1 MKSKLIYSLI
11 AGSMM
16 LTGFISCN
24 NDEFLD
30 VTRYDVGDVGSQFEN
45 AQAARVSL
53 NGIYAYNNVSRED
66 NSWGYKPNLF
76 TGSHPTMDTQCT
88 GWDVKF
94 LNQTWDENVGELGEG
109 WAHCYAA
116 INRANLYL
124 EGLKNAEG
132 ISETDKKLCE
142 GEARALRG
150 YFYTWLATTFGR
162 VPMLKTGEDFNNTPN
177 KAAAETYEEMWDFII
192 EDFTAAAEILGWKP
206 YDGQYGR
213 CTKGM
218 AKAYLADAYM
228 WKAYRCPDKADD
240 CYAKAKKELEDIIA
254 SGTYKLVNNF
264 ATNWD
269 PAGFWNEECIWA
281 MCSDAGGEWSSWG
294 SDRTIT
300 FCNPNM
306 FKWFTACPENG
317 GWGSQYLSWEWY
329 ACYEPGDTR
338 RDASCATGA
347 VDVIQMQE
355 LYKNQ
360 NAGCIDILKKAE
372 DTQKTLNTKKKEAAD
387 LVEKYAGEEMSK
399 EDKEKLDK
407 LYKEVA
413 ELEEKVR
420 QETGLVNHGYHPWLK
435 TEVGN
440 GTAGTQT
447 KQFHFSN
454 GEFAPA
460 IWTTKIWRN
469 ARADGNSWGGQ
480 MWSPTIIYGKRYANV
495 LLDYAECLFRL
506 NGDDDATAWAIINE
520 IRNRAWGNLMMDK
533 DAYKKYFAH
542 MNEVYEFNGQ
552 KDASGYNSLEMTEY
566 PIGVLTAPVTVP
578 DAKEYYTKLTNTPN
592 RVGYTHT
599 SKVWKVA
606 VNEERRKEFNSEWC
620 LCPDMIKSG
629 YIEDHINYNY
639 PKDKGGDDYANYP
652 WSKREFDF
660 DIKKMDMP
668 IPAAELMKNTL
679 LKQNP
684 GY

>member
-1 MKSKLIYSLI
+1 MKTRYYILGTALC
-11 AGSMM
+11 GLVGLG
-16 LTGFISCN
+16 LTSCD
-24 NDEFLD
+24 NDKYLD
-30 VTRYDVGDVGSQFEN
+30 VPQYDILDINSQFAGDEY
-45 AQAARVSL
+45 AFRGL
-53 NGIYAYNNVSRED
+53 NGIYVYNNVSQQD

-94 LNQTWDENVGELGEG
+94 LDQTWDANIGELGEG

-124 EGLKNAEG
+124 DGLKDAQDV
-132 ISETDKKLCE
+132 SAKAKQYCE

-162 VPMLKTGEDFNNTPN
+162 VPMLATGETFDNTPN
-177 KAAAETYEEMWDFII
+177 KAAADTYEEMWDFII
-192 EDFTAAAEILGWKP
+192 EDFSEAAKLLDWKP
-206 YDGQYGR
+206 YNDEYGR

-228 WKAYRCPDKADD
+228 WKAFRCPETAAD
-240 CYAKAKKELEDIIA
+240 CYNKAKAELKSIIE
-254 SGTYKLVNNF
+254 SGTYKLSTNF

-281 MCSDAGGEWSSWG
+281 MCSDEGNQWSSWG
-294 SDRTIT
+294 GDRTIT

-329 ACYEPGDTR
+329 ACYEKGDTR
-338 RDASCATGA
+338 RDASCVTGA
-347 VDVIQMQE
+347 VPADQLAKYGIEKSKVVYGFHPY
-355 LYKNQ
+355 LKDSLGVKNS
-360 NAGCIDILKKAE
+360 AG
-372 DTQKTLNTKKKEAAD
+372 N
-387 LVEKYAGEEMSK
+387 VEKPHTN
-399 EDKEKLDK
+399 
-407 LYKEVA
+407 A
-413 ELEEKVR
+413 EGVVVG
-420 QETGLVNHGYHPWLK
+420 TK
-435 TEVGN
+435 TM
-440 GTAGTQT
+440 
-447 KQFHFSN
+447 QFHFTN

-469 ARADGNSWGGQ
+469 AFADGNSWGTQ

-495 LLDYAECLFRL
+495 LLDYAECCFRTGQEDEGWKQL
-506 NGDDDATAWAIINE
+506 DIL
-520 IRNRAWGNLMMDK
+520 RNRAWGNLTIGQD
-533 DAYKKYFAH
+533 YSKYFAH
-542 MNEVYEFNGQ
+542 FNNVYSGNG
-552 KDASGYNSLEMTEY
+552 KSYTMTEY
-566 PIGVLTAPVTVP
+566 PVGVITEAVTVP
-578 DAKEYYTKLTNTPN
+578 SAKDYYTELAAKPN
-592 RVGYTHT
+592 RVGYVHT
-599 SKVWKVA
+599 SEAWKVA

-629 YIEDHINYNY
+629 YMADHIDYNY
-639 PKDKGGDDYANYP
+639 PKDDGGSDYANYP
-652 WSKREFDF
+652 WSKRTFEFD
-660 DIKKMDMP
+660 IRKMDMP
-668 IPAAELMKNTL
+668 IPADELLKNTL

>member
-1 MKSKLIYSLI
+1 MKKLIKYFAL
-11 AGSMM
+11 AGLGIVALS
-16 LTGFISCN
+16 SCN
-24 NDEFLD
+24 NNDFLD
-30 VTRYDVGDVGSQFEN
+30 VPQYDILDIESQFAGDEY
-45 AQAARVSL
+45 ARRGL
-53 NGIYAYNNVSRED
+53 NGIYAYNNVSKQD

-94 LNQTWDENVGELGEG
+94 LNQTWDANVGELGEG
-109 WAHCYAA
+109 WAHAYAA
-116 INRANLYL
+116 ICRANLYL
-124 EGLKNAEG
+124 AGLEEATDISAEA
-132 ISETDKKLCE
+132 KKLCE

-162 VPMLKTGEDFNNTPN
+162 VPMLATGEDFNNTPD

-192 EDFTAAAEILGWKP
+192 EDFSKAAELLDWKP
-206 YDGQYGR
+206 YNGQYGR

-228 WKAYRCPDKADD
+228 WKAFRCPETASDMYNK
-240 CYAKAKKELEDIIA
+240 AKAELKSIID
-254 SGTYKLVNNF
+254 SGTYKLSTNF

-281 MCSDAGGEWSSWG
+281 MCSDEGEQWSSWG
-294 SDRTIT
+294 GDRTIT

-329 ACYEPGDTR
+329 SCYEPGDTR

-347 VDVIQMQE
+347 VPVDQM
-355 LYKNQ
+355 
-360 NAGCIDILKKAE
+360 
-372 DTQKTLNTKKKEAAD
+372 
-387 LVEKYAGEEMSK
+387 EKYGIEPSKVVWGFHPYLKDSLGTKNDAGQVVK
-399 EDKEKLDK
+399 PFINADGVL
-407 LYKEVA
+407 
-413 ELEEKVR
+413 
-420 QETGLVNHGYHPWLK
+420 
-435 TEVGN
+435 
-440 GTAGTQT
+440 AGTKT
-447 KQFHFSN
+447 MQFHFTN

-469 ARADGNSWGGQ
+469 AFADGNSWGTQ

-495 LLDYAECLFRL
+495 LLDYAECCFRT
-506 NGDDDATAWAIINE
+506 GDEATGWAQLDIL
-520 IRNRAWGNLMMDK
+520 RNRAWGNLTVGQD
-533 DAYKKYFAH
+533 YSKYFAH
-542 MNEVYEFNGQ
+542 FNNVYSGNG
-552 KDASGYNSLEMTEY
+552 KSSVMTEY
-566 PIGVLTAPVTVP
+566 PVGVLKEPVTVP
-578 DAKEYYTKLTNTPN
+578 SAKEYYTALHAKPN

-599 SKVWKVA
+599 SEIWKVA

-620 LCPDMIKSG
+620 LCPDMIRSG

-639 PKDKGGDDYANYP
+639 PKDDGGSDYANYP

-668 IPAAELMKNTL
+668 IPADEILKNQL

>member
-1 MKSKLIYSLI
+1 MKKLIKYFAL
-11 AGSMM
+11 AGLGIVALS
-16 LTGFISCN
+16 SCDN
-24 NDEFLD
+24 EKFLD
-30 VTRYDVGDVGSQFEN
+30 VPKYDILDISTQFEGDDN
-45 AQAARVSL
+45 ARLGL
-53 NGIYAYNNVSRED
+53 NGIYAYNNVSKED

-94 LNQTWDENVGELGEG
+94 LDQTWDANVGELGEG
-109 WAHCYAA
+109 WSHAYAA
-116 INRANLYL
+116 ICRANLYL
-124 EGLKNAEG
+124 TGLETAEDV
-132 ISETDKKLCE
+132 SPEAKKLCE

-162 VPMLKTGEDFNNTPN
+162 VPMLATGEDFNNTPE

-192 EDFTAAAEILGWKP
+192 EDFQAAANLLDWTP
-206 YDGQYGR
+206 YNGQYGR

-228 WKAYRCPDKADD
+228 WKAFRCPEVATD
-240 CYAKAKKELEDIIA
+240 CYNKAKAELKSIID
-254 SGTYKLVNNF
+254 SGTYKLVTNF

-269 PAGFWNEECIWA
+269 PAGFWNDECVWA
-281 MCSDAGGEWSSWG
+281 MCSDEGNEWSSWG
-294 SDRTIT
+294 ADRTIT

-329 ACYEPGDTR
+329 ACYEKGDTR

-347 VDVIQMQE
+347 IDVIQMEE
-355 LYKNQ
+355 LYKYANEDQ
-360 NAGCIDILKKAE
+360 IAILEKGKATQELLNA
-372 DTQKTLNTKKKEAAD
+372 KKKEASD
-387 LVEKYAGEEMSK
+387 LVKSYDGKSMPPSVTKQLEQI
-399 EDKEKLDK
+399 
-407 LYKEVA
+407 YKDVA
-413 ELEEKVR
+413 VLEEQVR
-420 QETGLVNHGYHPWLK
+420 QETGLVNHGFHPYLK

-440 GTAGTQT
+440 GTAGTMA
-447 KQFHFSN
+447 KQFHFTN

-469 ARADGNSWGGQ
+469 ANADSNGNSWGFQ

-495 LLDYAECLFRL
+495 LLDYAECCFRT
-506 NGDDDATAWAIINE
+506 GDENAGWAAIDE
-520 IRNRAWGNLMMDK
+520 IRNRAWGNLTIGQD
-533 DAYKKYFAH
+533 YSKYFAH
-542 MNEVYEFNGQ
+542 FNNVYEANGQ
-552 KDASGYNSLEMTEY
+552 GITMTEY
-566 PIGVLTAPVTVP
+566 PVGVLTEAVTVP
-578 DAKEYYTKLTNTPN
+578 SAKEYYTMLQAKPN

-599 SKVWKVA
+599 SEVWKVA

-629 YIEDHINYNY
+629 YMEDHINYNY
-639 PKDKGGDDYANYP
+639 PKDDGGSDYANYP
-652 WSKREFDF
+652 WSKRSFDF
-660 DIKKMDMP
+660 DIRKMDMP
-668 IPAAELMKNTL
+668 IPATELMKNSL

-684 GY
+684 AYAGN

>member
-1 MKSKLIYSLI
+1 MKKLIKYFAL
-11 AGSMM
+11 AGLGIVALS
-16 LTGFISCN
+16 SCN
-24 NDEFLD
+24 NDDFLD
-30 VTRYDVGDVGSQFEN
+30 VPQYDILDIESQFAGDEY
-45 AQAARVSL
+45 ARRGL
-53 NGIYAYNNVSRED
+53 NGIYAYNNVSKQD

-94 LNQTWDENVGELGEG
+94 LNQTWDANVGELGEG
-109 WAHCYAA
+109 WAHAYAA
-116 INRANLYL
+116 ICRANLYL
-124 EGLKNAEG
+124 AGLEEATDISAEA
-132 ISETDKKLCE
+132 KRLCE

-162 VPMLKTGEDFNNTPN
+162 VPMLATGEDFNNTPD

-192 EDFTAAAEILGWKP
+192 EDFSKAAELLDWKP
-206 YDGQYGR
+206 YNGQYGR

-228 WKAYRCPDKADD
+228 WKAYRCPETASDMYNK
-240 CYAKAKKELEDIIA
+240 AKAELKSIID
-254 SGTYKLVNNF
+254 SGTYKLATNF

-281 MCSDAGGEWSSWG
+281 MCSDEGEQWSSWG
-294 SDRTIT
+294 GDRTIT

-329 ACYEPGDTR
+329 SCYEPGDTR

-347 VDVIQMQE
+347 VPVDQM
-355 LYKNQ
+355 
-360 NAGCIDILKKAE
+360 
-372 DTQKTLNTKKKEAAD
+372 
-387 LVEKYAGEEMSK
+387 EKYGIEPSKVVWGFHPYLKDSLGTKNDAGQVVK
-399 EDKEKLDK
+399 PFINADGVL
-407 LYKEVA
+407 
-413 ELEEKVR
+413 
-420 QETGLVNHGYHPWLK
+420 
-435 TEVGN
+435 
-440 GTAGTQT
+440 AGTKT
-447 KQFHFSN
+447 MQFHFTN

-469 ARADGNSWGGQ
+469 AFADGNSWGTQ

-495 LLDYAECLFRL
+495 LLDYAECCFRT
-506 NGDDDATAWAIINE
+506 GDEATGWEQLDIL
-520 IRNRAWGNLMMDK
+520 RNRAWGNLTVGQD
-533 DAYKKYFAH
+533 YSKYFAH
-542 MNEVYEFNGQ
+542 FNNVYSGNG
-552 KDASGYNSLEMTEY
+552 KSSVMTEY
-566 PIGVLTAPVTVP
+566 PVGVLKEPVTVP
-578 DAKEYYTKLTNTPN
+578 SAKEYYTALHAKPN

-599 SKVWKVA
+599 SEIWKVA

-629 YIEDHINYNY
+629 YIQDHIDYNY
-639 PKDKGGDDYANYP
+639 PKDNGGSDYANYP

-668 IPAAELMKNTL
+668 IPADEILKNQL
-679 LKQNP
+679 LEQNP
-684 GY
+684 GDRKSVV

>member
-1 MKSKLIYSLI
+1 MKKLIKYFAL
-11 AGSMM
+11 AGLGIVALS
-16 LTGFISCN
+16 SCN
-24 NDEFLD
+24 NEEFLD
-30 VTRYDVGDVGSQFEN
+30 VPKYDILDIASQFEGDDN
-45 AQAARVSL
+45 ARLGL
-53 NGIYAYNNVSRED
+53 NGIYAYNNVSKQD

-94 LNQTWDENVGELGEG
+94 LNQTWDANVGELGEG
-109 WAHCYAA
+109 WAHAYAA
-116 INRANLYL
+116 ICRANLYL
-124 EGLKNAEG
+124 AGLETAENV
-132 ISETDKKLCE
+132 SASAKKFCE

-150 YFYTWLATTFGR
+150 YFYSWLATTFGR
-162 VPMLKTGEDFNNTPN
+162 VPMLATGEDFSNTPN

-192 EDFTAAAEILGWKP
+192 EDFSKAAELLEWNP
-206 YDGQYGR
+206 YNNQYGR

-228 WKAYRCPDKADD
+228 WKAFRCPETAAD
-240 CYAKAKKELEDIIA
+240 CYNKAKAELKSIID
-254 SGTYKLVNNF
+254 SNTYKLVTNF

-269 PAGFWNEECIWA
+269 PAGFWNEECVWA
-281 MCSDAGGEWSSWG
+281 MCSDEGAEWSSWG
-294 SDRTIT
+294 GDRTIT

-329 ACYEPGDTR
+329 SCYEKGDTR

-347 VDVIQMQE
+347 VPEDQ
-355 LYKNQ
+355 
-360 NAGCIDILKKAE
+360 LKKYGI
-372 DTQKTLNTKKKEAAD
+372 
-387 LVEKYAGEEMSK
+387 EKS
-399 EDKEKLDK
+399 
-407 LYKEVA
+407 
-413 ELEEKVR
+413 EKVW
-420 QETGLVNHGYHPWLK
+420 GYHPYLK
-435 TEVGN
+435 DSL
-440 GTAGTQT
+440 GTKNDLGQVVKPFVNAEGVLAGTKT
-447 KQFHFSN
+447 MQFHFTN

-469 ARADGNSWGGQ
+469 AFADGNSWGTQ

-495 LLDYAECLFRL
+495 LLDYAECCFRTGQEAEGWKQL
-506 NGDDDATAWAIINE
+506 DIL
-520 IRNRAWGNLMMDK
+520 RNRAWGNLTIGQD
-533 DAYKKYFAH
+533 YSKYFAH
-542 MNEVYEFNGQ
+542 FNNIYTGNG
-552 KDASGYNSLEMTEY
+552 KNTTMKEY
-566 PIGVLTAPVTVP
+566 PIGVLTEAVTVP
-578 DAKEYYTKLTNTPN
+578 SAQEYYTALKAKPN
-592 RVGYTHT
+592 RVGYVHT
-599 SKVWKVA
+599 SEAWKIA

-639 PKDKGGDDYANYP
+639 PKDDGGSDYANYP

-668 IPAAELMKNTL
+668 IPADEILKNTL

>member
-1 MKSKLIYSLI
+1 MKKLIKYFAL
-11 AGSMM
+11 AGVGIVALS
-16 LTGFISCN
+16 SCN
-24 NDEFLD
+24 NDDFLD
-30 VTRYDVGDVGSQFEN
+30 VPQYDILDIESQFAGDEY
-45 AQAARVSL
+45 ARRGL
-53 NGIYAYNNVSRED
+53 NGIYAYNNVSKQD

-94 LNQTWDENVGELGEG
+94 LNQTWDANVGELGEG
-109 WAHCYAA
+109 WAHAYAA
-116 INRANLYL
+116 ICRANLYL
-124 EGLKNAEG
+124 AGLQDAED
-132 ISETDKKLCE
+132 ISASCKKLCE

-162 VPMLKTGEDFNNTPN
+162 VPMLATGEDFNNTPN

-192 EDFTAAAEILGWKP
+192 EDFSKAAELLDWTP
-206 YDGQYGR
+206 YNGNYGR

-228 WKAYRCPDKADD
+228 WKAFRCPDMAAD
-240 CYAKAKKELEDIIA
+240 CYNKAKAELKSIID
-254 SGTYKLVNNF
+254 SGTYKLVSNF

-281 MCSDAGGEWSSWG
+281 MCSDEGEQWSSWG
-294 SDRTIT
+294 GDRTIT

-317 GWGSQYLSWEWY
+317 GWGAEYLSWEWY

-338 RDASCATGA
+338 RDASCVTGA
-347 VDVIQMQE
+347 VPEDQMAKYGIE
-355 LYKNQ
+355 KS
-360 NAGCIDILKKAE
+360 KK
-372 DTQKTLNTKKKEAAD
+372 
-387 LVEKYAGEEMSK
+387 VW
-399 EDKEKLDK
+399 
-407 LYKEVA
+407 
-413 ELEEKVR
+413 
-420 QETGLVNHGYHPWLK
+420 GYHPYLK
-435 TEVGN
+435 DSL
-440 GTAGTQT
+440 GTKYDKPEDAKYGKVVHPFINDDGVLSGTKT
-447 KQFHFSN
+447 MQFHFTN

-469 ARADGNSWGGQ
+469 AYADGNSWGTQ

-495 LLDYAECLFRL
+495 LLDYAECCFRT
-506 NGDDDATAWAIINE
+506 GDEATGWAVLDE
-520 IRNRAWGNLMMDK
+520 LRNRAWGNLTIGQDYSK
-533 DAYKKYFAH
+533 YYAHFNNVYNAYPWTGNQDYPHPELKPA
-542 MNEVYEFNGQ
+542 N
-552 KDASGYNSLEMTEY
+552 MTEY
-566 PIGVLTAPVTVP
+566 PIGVISAPVQVP
-578 DAKEYYTKLTNTPN
+578 SAKEYYTALTAKPN

-599 SKVWKVA
+599 SPAWKVA

-639 PKDKGGDDYANYP
+639 PKDDGGSDYANYP

-668 IPAAELMKNTL
+668 IPADEILKNTL

-684 GY
+684 GYAGAE

>member
-1 MKSKLIYSLI
+1 MKTRYYIFGAALC
-11 AGSMM
+11 GMM
-16 LTGFISCN
+16 GLGLTSCN
-24 NDEFLD
+24 NDKFLD
-30 VTRYDVGDVGSQFEN
+30 VTRYDVADLQYQFESDH
-45 AQAARVSL
+45 AARVSL
-53 NGIYAYNNVSRED
+53 NGIYVYNNVSKQD

-94 LNQTWDENVGELGEG
+94 LNQTWDANVGELGEG
-109 WAHCYAA
+109 WAHAYAA
-116 INRANLYL
+116 IGRANLYL
-124 EGLKNAEG
+124 DGLEKAKD
-132 ISETDKKLCE
+132 ISEEAKRLC
-142 GEARALRG
+142 GAEAHALRG

-162 VPMLKTGEDFNNTPN
+162 VPMLNTGEDFNNTPN

-192 EDFTAAAEILGWKP
+192 EDFQAAADDEKGLDWKP
-206 YDGQYGR
+206 YNNEYGR

-228 WKAYRCPDKADD
+228 WKAYRCPDQAAD
-240 CYAKAKKELEDIIA
+240 CYAKAKAELKSIID
-254 SGTYKLVNNF
+254 SGTYELSTNF

-269 PAGFWNEECIWA
+269 PAGFWNKECVWA
-281 MCSDAGGEWSSWG
+281 MCSDEGGQWSSWG
-294 SDRTIT
+294 ADRTIT

-317 GWGSQYLSWEWY
+317 GWGAEYLSWEWY
-329 ACYEPGDTR
+329 DCYEPGDTR
-338 RDASCATGA
+338 RDASCVTGHVPA
-347 VDVIQMQE
+347 DQM
-355 LYKNQ
+355 
-360 NAGCIDILKKAE
+360 
-372 DTQKTLNTKKKEAAD
+372 
-387 LVEKYAGEEMSK
+387 EKWGIEPSK
-399 EDKEKLDK
+399 VV
-407 LYKEVA
+407 Y
-413 ELEEKVR
+413 
-420 QETGLVNHGYHPWLK
+420 GYHPYLK
-435 TEVGN
+435 DSVGMKN
-440 GTAGTQT
+440 DAGFVDKPHKNAEGVVVGTKTM
-447 KQFHFSN
+447 QFHFTN

-469 ARADGNSWGGQ
+469 AYADGNSWGTQ

-495 LLDYAECLFRL
+495 LLDYAECCFRT
-506 NGDDDATAWAIINE
+506 GQDDEGWKQLDIL
-520 IRNRAWGNLMMDK
+520 RNRAWGNLTIGQDEE
-533 DAYKKYFAH
+533 YKKYFAH
-542 MNEVYEFNGQ
+542 FNTVYAGNG
-552 KDASGYNSLEMTEY
+552 KLITMTEY
-566 PIGVLTAPVTVP
+566 PVGVLTAPVTVP
-578 DAKEYYTKLTNTPN
+578 SAKEYYTKLQATPN

-599 SKVWKVA
+599 SEAWKVA

-639 PKDKGGDDYANYP
+639 PKDNGGDDYANYP

-668 IPAAELMKNTL
+668 IPAAEIMKNTL

>member
-1 MKSKLIYSLI
+1 MKKLIKYFAL
-11 AGSMM
+11 AGLGIVALS
-16 LTGFISCN
+16 SCN
-24 NDEFLD
+24 NDDFLD
-30 VTRYDVGDVGSQFEN
+30 VPQYDILDIESQFAGDEY
-45 AQAARVSL
+45 ARRGL
-53 NGIYAYNNVSRED
+53 NGIYAYNNVSKQD

-94 LNQTWDENVGELGEG
+94 LNQTWDANVGELGEG
-109 WAHCYAA
+109 WAHAYAA
-116 INRANLYL
+116 ICRANLYL
-124 EGLKNAEG
+124 AGLEEATDISAEA
-132 ISETDKKLCE
+132 KRLCE

-162 VPMLKTGEDFNNTPN
+162 VPMLATGEDFNNTPD

-192 EDFTAAAEILGWKP
+192 EDFSKAAELLDWKP
-206 YDGQYGR
+206 FNGQYGR

-228 WKAYRCPDKADD
+228 WKAYRCPETASD
-240 CYAKAKKELEDIIA
+240 CYAKAKTELKSIID
-254 SGTYKLVNNF
+254 SGTYKLSTNF

-281 MCSDAGGEWSSWG
+281 MCSDEGEQWSSWG
-294 SDRTIT
+294 GDRTIT

-329 ACYEPGDTR
+329 SCYEPGDTR

-347 VDVIQMQE
+347 VPVDQM
-355 LYKNQ
+355 
-360 NAGCIDILKKAE
+360 
-372 DTQKTLNTKKKEAAD
+372 
-387 LVEKYAGEEMSK
+387 EKYGIEPSKVVWGFHPYLKDSLGTKNEAGQVVK
-399 EDKEKLDK
+399 PFINADGVL
-407 LYKEVA
+407 
-413 ELEEKVR
+413 
-420 QETGLVNHGYHPWLK
+420 
-435 TEVGN
+435 
-440 GTAGTQT
+440 AGTKT
-447 KQFHFSN
+447 MQFHFTN

-469 ARADGNSWGGQ
+469 AFADGNSWGTQ

-495 LLDYAECLFRL
+495 LLDYAECCFRT
-506 NGDDDATAWAIINE
+506 GDEATGWAQLDIL
-520 IRNRAWGNLMMDK
+520 RNRAWGNLTVGQD
-533 DAYKKYFAH
+533 YSKYFAH
-542 MNEVYEFNGQ
+542 FNNVYSGNG
-552 KDASGYNSLEMTEY
+552 KSSVMTEY
-566 PIGVLTAPVTVP
+566 PVGVLKEPVTVP
-578 DAKEYYTKLTNTPN
+578 SAKEYYTALAAKPN
-592 RVGYTHT
+592 RMGYTHT
-599 SKVWKVA
+599 SPAWKVA

-629 YIEDHINYNY
+629 YIQDHIDYNY
-639 PKDKGGDDYANYP
+639 PKDDGGSDYANYP

-660 DIKKMDMP
+660 DINKMDMP
-668 IPAAELMKNTL
+668 IPADEILKNQL
-679 LKQNP
+679 LEQNP

>member
-1 MKSKLIYSLI
+1 MKKLIKYFAL
-11 AGSMM
+11 AGLGIVALS
-16 LTGFISCN
+16 SCN
-24 NDEFLD
+24 NNDFLD
-30 VTRYDVGDVGSQFEN
+30 VPQYDILDIESQFAGDEY
-45 AQAARVSL
+45 ARRGL
-53 NGIYAYNNVSRED
+53 NGIYAYNNVSKQD

-94 LNQTWDENVGELGEG
+94 LNQTWDANVGELGEG
-109 WAHCYAA
+109 WAHAYAA
-116 INRANLYL
+116 ICRANLYL
-124 EGLKNAEG
+124 AGLEEATDISAEA
-132 ISETDKKLCE
+132 KKLCE

-162 VPMLKTGEDFNNTPN
+162 VPMLRTGEDFNNTPD

-192 EDFTAAAEILGWKP
+192 EDFSKAAELLDWKP
-206 YDGQYGR
+206 YNGQYGR

-228 WKAYRCPDKADD
+228 WKAFRCPETASDMYNK
-240 CYAKAKKELEDIIA
+240 AKAELKSIID
-254 SGTYKLVNNF
+254 SGTYKLSTNF

-281 MCSDAGGEWSSWG
+281 MCSDEGEQWSSWG
-294 SDRTIT
+294 GDRTIT

-329 ACYEPGDTR
+329 SCYEPGDTR

-347 VDVIQMQE
+347 VPVDQM
-355 LYKNQ
+355 
-360 NAGCIDILKKAE
+360 
-372 DTQKTLNTKKKEAAD
+372 
-387 LVEKYAGEEMSK
+387 EKYGIEPSKVVWGFHPYLKDSLGTKNDAGQVVK
-399 EDKEKLDK
+399 PFINADGVL
-407 LYKEVA
+407 
-413 ELEEKVR
+413 
-420 QETGLVNHGYHPWLK
+420 
-435 TEVGN
+435 
-440 GTAGTQT
+440 AGTKT
-447 KQFHFSN
+447 MQFHFTN

-469 ARADGNSWGGQ
+469 AFADGNSWGTQ

-495 LLDYAECLFRL
+495 LLDYAECCFRT
-506 NGDDDATAWAIINE
+506 GDEATGWAQLDIL
-520 IRNRAWGNLMMDK
+520 RNRAWGNLTVGQD
-533 DAYKKYFAH
+533 YSKYFAH
-542 MNEVYEFNGQ
+542 FNNVYSGNG
-552 KDASGYNSLEMTEY
+552 KSSVMTEY
-566 PIGVLTAPVTVP
+566 PVGVLKEPVTVP
-578 DAKEYYTKLTNTPN
+578 SAKEYYTALHAKPN

-599 SKVWKVA
+599 SEIWKVA

-620 LCPDMIKSG
+620 LCPDMIRSG

-639 PKDKGGDDYANYP
+639 PKDDGGSDYANYP

-668 IPAAELMKNTL
+668 IPADEILKNQL